1 MQVTEVKNEGLKR
14 EYTVQLDAKFI
25 NEKTEARLQA
35 MSKNMKIDGFRPGH
49 VPMNVLKQRYGK
61 HVTGEVVESSVNE
74 ATQNVLNDKKV
85 VPAMQPKVEI
95 TSFEEGKGLDFK
107 IELEVLPEVPE
118 LDYSQIVLDKL
129 VCDIDAKEVD
139 EAIERLADRNKNF
152 VREKEGAKAKKGS
165 RAVIDFTGKV
175 DGVAFE
181 GGSAKKFALE
191 LGSGSFIAGFEDQ
204 VVGAKEGDDL
214 VVKVTFPE
222 NYHKEDL
229 SGKPAEFDVHVHEI
243 LVGEKPEVNDEFG
256 KKFGF
261 EDLEALKKA
270 IKDQLGGDHESMSRV
285 KIKKQLFDDLDKRL
299 TFAVPQCMFDAE
311 FKAIWDKLEQAKK
324 EGDEVI
330 SSKSDEQ
337 LREEYSKIA
346 ERRVKLGIALSHIAG
361 QNKLQIT
368 QEELSRAIMQ
378 QAKQFPGQER
388 AIFDFYQKNPQYLQ
402 ELRGP
407 IMEEKAVDLI
417 LSKAKVTE
425 LKVSQ
430 EELMKEIDEETSAAE
445 EKPKKKKA
453 ANS

>member
-14 EYTVQLDAKFI
+14 EFTVKLDAKTL
-25 NEKTEARLQA
+25 NEKTEARLES

-49 VPMNVLKQRYGK
+49 VPMNVLKKRYGK
-61 HVTGEVVESSVNE
+61 HVAGEVMEGSVNE
-74 ATQNVLNDKKV
+74 ATQNVLREKNLT
-85 VPAMQPKVEI
+85 PAMQPKVEV
-95 TSFEEGKGLDFK
+95 TAYEEGGDLEFK
-107 IELEVLPEVPE
+107 IDMEVLPEVPE
-118 LDYSQIVLDKL
+118 LDFSQIALDKL
-129 VCDIDAKEVD
+129 TCDIDEKEVD
-139 EAIERLADRNKNF
+139 EAIERLAERNQNF
-152 VREKEGAKAKKGS
+152 VREKEGAKAKKGN

-181 GGSAKKFALE
+181 GGAAKKFALE

-204 VVGAKEGDDL
+204 IVGAKEGDDL

-222 NYHKEDL
+222 NYHKADL

-243 LVGEKPEVNDEFG
+243 LKGEKPEVNDEFA

-261 EDLEALKKA
+261 ENLEGLKKA

-299 TFAVPQCMFDAE
+299 TFPVPQSMFDAE

-324 EGDEVI
+324 EGDEAI
-330 SSKSDEQ
+330 SSKSDEE
-337 LREEYSKIA
+337 LRTEYTKIA
-346 ERRVKLGIALSHIAG
+346 ERRVKLGIALSDIAAK
-361 QNKLQIT
+361 NKLQIT
-368 QEELSRAIMQ
+368 QEELSRAVMQ
-378 QAKQFPGQER
+378 QARQFPGQER

-417 LSKAKVTE
+417 LGKAKVTE
-425 LKVSQ
+425 RKVSQ
-430 EELMKEIDEETSAAE
+430 EELMKEIDEDAPAAE